1 MRWTP
6 WVLAL
11 PLCLFHLTVVV
22 GYTGLL
28 KYAGGDV
35 SLEAVLYWLL
45 VLGSG
50 LYLVFGMAKPAF
62 RKSRKFVICNLV
74 VLACLSVVAVWLLTD
89 DKPLTDDYTAA
100 DIRTKDNGSYQ
111 YFKVFNNRNAEELER
126 IIATLKDQG
135 QAEAAWNQITKYR
148 RTVDVLD
155 SFDTICDLPP
165 DAPLD
170 MSMMPFLSFRALTD
184 TADIYNRYFLHKVAQ
199 GQAVQAVDDVSHFY
213 GFTRKTLSKATVLID
228 KMVFLAMADKSI
240 HMAYE
245 AISDNRCDRQTMEIL
260 RQIYTPLQ
268 PEEFGLSQAII
279 GEYLFMTTTI
289 QKQVKPD
296 TLLDFVA
303 MSSTHG
309 SSERLT
315 APMSSRFAYYV
326 AFKPN
331 MSRRDI
337 KQNFDLLIEAQKS
350 APPDYSAVMAHAEN
364 YRRHPR
370 LRNMAGWILNCIAM
384 PDFARY
390 SSKAV
395 NIKVRSDLLAIALH
409 KKAGR
414 PLEIKD
420 YFTNGPYRYREEHSA
435 MRHPGQD
442 GRYNTGDDIVLGT
455 LAQN

>member
-1 MRWTP
+1 MRWIL

-11 PLCLFHLTVVV
+11 LLCLFHLPVVV
-22 GYTGLL
+22 GYTGLI

-35 SLEAVLYWLL
+35 TIEAVLYWLL

-50 LYLVFGMAKPAF
+50 LYLVLAMAKPAF
-62 RKSRKFVICNLV
+62 RKSRKFVICNMV
-74 VLACLSVVAVWLLTD
+74 VLASLSIVAVWLLSD
-89 DKPLTDDYTAA
+89 EKPLTDDYTAA
-100 DIRTKDNGSYQ
+100 DIRTKDNGSFAYLE
-111 YFKVFNNRNAEELER
+111 VFNESNAKELER
-126 IIATLKDQG
+126 IIATLKAQG
-135 QAEAAWNQITKYR
+135 QVEAAWNQITKYR
-148 RTVDVLD
+148 RAVDALD
-155 SFDTICDLPP
+155 GFDTICDLPP
-165 DAPLD
+165 GTSFD
-170 MSMMPFLSFRALTD
+170 MDMLFLSFRALTD

-199 GQAVQAVDDVSHFY
+199 GQAVQAVDEVSHFY
-213 GFTRKTLSKATVLID
+213 GFTRKVLPRATTMINKV
-228 KMVFLAMADKSI
+228 VFLVLADRSI

-245 AISDNRCDRQTMEIL
+245 AISDSRCDRQTIENL
-260 RQIYTPLQ
+260 RQIYTQIQ
-268 PEEFGLSQAII
+268 PQEFGLSRAIV

-303 MSSTHG
+303 MSSTDD

-315 APMSSRFAYYV
+315 APMASRFAYYIG
-326 AFKPN
+326 FKPN

-337 KQNFDLLIEAQKS
+337 KQNFDLLIEAQRS
-350 APPDYSAVMAHAEN
+350 TPPDYSAVNAHAEN

-370 LRNMAGWILNCIAM
+370 LRNMVGWILNCIAM

-409 KKAGR
+409 KKTDR
-414 PLEIKD
+414 PLEIND
-420 YFTNGPYRYREEHSA
+420 YFTNGPYRYREEDGA

-455 LAQN
+455 LAKK

>member
-1 MRWTP
+1 MRWIP

-11 PLCLFHLTVVV
+11 LLCLFHLPVVV

-45 VLGSG
+45 VLAGG
-50 LYLVFGMAKPAF
+50 LYLAFGMAKPAF
-62 RKSRKFVICNLV
+62 RRSHQFVICNMA
-74 VLACLSVVAVWLLTD
+74 VLGCLSVVAVWLLTD
-89 DKPLTDDYTAA
+89 EKPLTDDYTAA
-100 DIRTKDNGSYQ
+100 DIRTRDNGSYQ

-126 IIATLKDQG
+126 IIATLKDKG

-148 RTVDVLD
+148 RAVDVLD
-155 SFDTICDLPP
+155 NFDTICDLPP
-165 DAPLD
+165 AAPLD
-170 MSMMPFLSFRALTD
+170 MSMMPFLRLRALTD
-184 TADIYNRYFLHKVAQ
+184 TADIYNRYFLHEVAQ
-199 GQAVQAVDDVSHFY
+199 GQAVQAVDEVSHFY
-213 GFTRKTLSKATVLID
+213 GFTRKTLSKATVLIH
-228 KMVFLAMADKSI
+228 KMVFLALADKSI

-245 AISDNRCDRQTMEIL
+245 AISDSRCDRQTMEIL

-268 PEEFGLSQAII
+268 PDEFGLSRAII

-303 MSSTHG
+303 TSSTHD
-309 SSERLT
+309 SSKRLT
-315 APMSSRFAYYV
+315 TPMASRFAYYI

-331 MSRRDI
+331 MSHRDI
-337 KQNFDLLIEAQKS
+337 KQKFDLLIEAQKS
-350 APPDYSAVMAHAEN
+350 APPDYSAVIAHAEN

-370 LRNMAGWILNCIAM
+370 LRNMVGWILNCIAM

-409 KKAGR
+409 KKTDR

-420 YFTNGPYRYREEHSA
+420 YFTNGPCRYREENGA

-442 GRYNTGDDIVLGT
+442 GRYNTDDDIVLGT
-455 LAQN
+455 LPQ